1 MKLPSART
9 NFRYTTS
16 ALKVSN
22 VHVEEQCFVIGD
34 LTFNFLYLYSLI
46 LLLLTCT
53 LHTDVSLI
61 VRSDITSVDIHLKL
75 HG

>member
-1 MKLPSART
+1 M
-9 NFRYTTS
+9 
-16 ALKVSN
+16 
-22 VHVEEQCFVIGD
+22 HVEKQCFVIGD

-61 VRSDITSVDIHLKL
+61 VRSDITSVDMHLKL